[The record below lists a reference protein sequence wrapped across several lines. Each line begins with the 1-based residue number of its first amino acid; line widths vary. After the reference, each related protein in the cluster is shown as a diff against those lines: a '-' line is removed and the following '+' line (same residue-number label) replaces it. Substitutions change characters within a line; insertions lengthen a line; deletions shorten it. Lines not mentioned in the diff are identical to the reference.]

1 MAKRPWQ
8 NGRGK
13 TAMAKRPWIEF
24 LDRSMAALANLQVV
38 GRAAGR
44 GHLPPPA
51 LIPPPGEGS
60 AAPPRHADWDDA
72 VITPSAATVEDPANA
87 GIPRRRSNRRNQE
100 QPSNES
106 NINDELTYCYENNSG

>member
-8 NGRGK
+8 NGHGK
-13 TAMAKRPWIEF
+13 TAVAKRPW
-24 LDRSMAALANLQVV
+24 Q
-38 GRAAGR
+38 AGR

-106 NINDELTYCYENNSG
+106 NINDELTYCYENNVG